1 MLTKK
6 NLPIRSLFYLV
17 MSGATMFFIL
27 VATPVMAQTPD
38 EIDALQQEVQDLRK
52 AQAAMAQDIQSI
64 RTILNGLMRSAPRS
78 SGAVSSGGAI
88 MDLDDRP
95 VRGEISAPV
104 TIVEFSDYQNTNS
117 TIFSQNTFP
126 AIDREF
132 IQTGKTNYLF
142 KHLPDQSIHPQAF
155 EAHQAAACAGD
166 QDKYWE
172 MNDLLFKNS
181 TAQELQDLRSYAT
194 DLDLDMQLFNSCLAS
209 GKHAALI
216 ESDMAEAERSGV
228 KTSPVFAI
236 GITTP
241 DRSSFRVMRVVVGAQ
256 PYNQFKEAIQDV
268 LAAAR

>member
-6 NLPIRSLFYLV
+6 VLQIRNIFYLLIFW
-17 MSGATMFFIL
+17 ATIFFIL
-27 VATPVMAQTPD
+27 VATPVIAQTPE
-38 EIDALQQEVQDLRK
+38 EIKTLQLEVQALRK
-52 AQAAMAQDIQSI
+52 AQAAMTQDIQSI
-64 RTILNGLMRSAPRS
+64 RTILNGLMRSTPRV

-95 VRGEISAPV
+95 VRGEVSAPV
-104 TIVEFSDYQNTNS
+104 TIVEFSDYQSTNS

-126 AIDREF
+126 EIDREF
-132 IQTGKTNYLF
+132 IKTGQANYLF

-181 TAQELQDLRSYAT
+181 TAQELQNLRSYAS
-194 DLDLDMQLFNSCLAS
+194 DLDLDLQLFNSCLAS

-216 ESDMAEAERSGV
+216 ESDMVEAERSGV
-228 KTSPVFAI
+228 KVSPVFAI

-241 DRSSFRVMRVVVGAQ
+241 DRSSFKVMRVVVGAQ
-256 PYNQFKEAIQDV
+256 PYNQFKEAIQNV